1 MIISLQLLIKVVSF
15 LKKFWRRDDKKKV
28 RICEGIYIME
38 DKFFDIDETMV
49 EYAEMSGFDFK
60 SGGYLAVSGGKQLE
74 EYVHQPYTFKYGNYD
89 LLDMFK
95 SMFSKVTAQKG

>member
-1 MIISLQLLIKVVSF
+1 
-15 LKKFWRRDDKKKV
+15 
-28 RICEGIYIME
+28 ME
-38 DKFFDIDETMV
+38 DKFFDLDETMV

-60 SGGYLAVSGGKQLE
+60 SGSYLAVSGEKLID

-95 SMFSKVTAQKG
+95 SMFTKATAEKA